1 MDDHIRTSLHSIY
14 NKSYKLSLQ
23 EKLSYAILDLP
34 QNNKHSRFPF
44 DLGAEFLFKEE
55 KFDPSD

>member
-1 MDDHIRTSLHSIY
+1 M
-14 NKSYKLSLQ
+14 Q